1 MNMNREA
8 RRLLAMLLCC
18 LPHFVNAAA
27 SDDPQS
33 ELAAFKLRDGFEAK
47 LFASEADGVVKPIQ
61 MRFDPQG
68 RLWVASSTIYPQLQ
82 PGQVPNDK
90 ILVLEDTNE
99 DGRADK
105 TTVFADGLLIP
116 TGLEHGDGGLYVG
129 CGTQLLHLADADGDL
144 HADSRR
150 VVLRGFGT
158 GDSHQNINSFC
169 WSPGGQLFMGQGLHS
184 Y

>member
-33 ELAAFKLRDGFEAK
+33 ELAAFKLRDGFEAQ
-47 LFASEADGVVKPIQ
+47 LFASEADGVIKPIQ

-68 RLWVASSTIYPQLQ
+68 RLWVACSTIYPQLQ
-82 PGQVPNDK
+82 PGQKPDDK
-90 ILVLEDTNE
+90 ILVIEDKDG

-105 TTVFADGLLIP
+105 TTVFTGGLHIP
-116 TGLEHGDGGLYVG
+116 TGLEFGDGGLYVG
-129 CGTQLLHLADADGDL
+129 GGTEL
-144 HADSRR
+144 
-150 VVLRGFGT
+150 
-158 GDSHQNINSFC
+158 
-169 WSPGGQLFMGQGLHS
+169 
-184 Y
+184 